1 MDLEMRLTICDN
13 ETFLA
18 CPENN
23 TRLLPWV
30 GRPWFYAYTWE
41 ECAEKCRQN
50 EGSKGPYP
58 YYTGQCAGWSFG
70 GICFLFAN
78 FNGSETSDY
87 VSGHRYCRPKK
98 EELNCPERGV
108 ALSITSP
115 NINEDGM
122 ESWWDCSDKCTKD
135 SSCQVFTWY
144 SPPAGKPKCI
154 TGGNYTGM
162 QKMPVE
168 DFVVSG
174 SRQCCRNCS
183 ALTEIKIVYKENE
196 ISKDIIG

>member
-1 MDLEMRLTICDN
+1 MTICIN
-13 ETFLA
+13 ETFLG

-23 TRLLPWV
+23 TSLTPWGV
-30 GRPWFYAYTWE
+30 NPSVYANSWE

-50 EGSKGPYP
+50 EELAPLK
-58 YYTGQCAGWSFG
+58 CAGWSYPG
-70 GICFLFAN
+70 LICVVFAT
-78 FNGSETSDY
+78 FNGSRASETY
-87 VSGHRYCRPKK
+87 VSGHRYCRPRK
-98 EELNCPERGV
+98 EELNCPERGM
-108 ALSITSP
+108 ALSITNP
-115 NINEDGM
+115 NIYDDSM
-122 ESWWDCSDKCTKD
+122 DSWWDCSDKCTKD

-196 ISKDIIG
+196 ISKDLIC